1 MATEVYSCRDG
12 QEIKQGKLDYCEIDN
27 RGAAEADAKRRC
39 AQDPSLKRIVYYR
52 VAPDGAFK
60 LLSSYTNPHCTAVVK
75 QDPSDKFRPRTPGAT
90 AKRPGKP
97 GLLDRI
103 KGAIGL
109 S

>member
-27 RGAAEADAKRRC
+27 RSAAEADAKRRC
-39 AQDPSLKRIVYYR
+39 AQDTALKRVVYYR

-60 LLSSYTNPHCTAVVK
+60 LLFSYNNPHCTAVAK
-75 QDPSDKFRPRTPGAT
+75 QDPSGKFRPRAPGTT
-90 AKRPGKP
+90 AKRPAKR
-97 GLLDRI
+97 GLLERI
-103 KGAIGL
+103 KSAIGL